1 MVSTIENHV
10 FKTKFSK
17 LFSKDLNTT
26 LEIEWWLKVYKN
38 FKVDLCT
45 KTWILLFLSKQKL
58 LLYKDGNCLLA
69 LEFLS

>member
-26 LEIEWWLKVYKN
+26 LEIE
-38 FKVDLCT
+38 
-45 KTWILLFLSKQKL
+45 
-58 LLYKDGNCLLA
+58 
-69 LEFLS
+69 